1 MTNSHEPLQA
11 LAPADWNDLPQ
22 DDLAAYMNHI
32 FAQSMIVVESIPS
45 PSSAATSA
53 SSGRARAKTESAAV
67 LRNDAQRFRA
77 LRQPAASLEAAMAL
91 RKDWKEVKVNPKEN
105 PLGINV
111 FKMSSKDGKGAWFAR
126 QSVHEGLSFDDWKV
140 GLKREFAESLKV
152 QGSPGVGNIRGIGA
166 DRHVEDKDIEDAGHL
181 SVFQLSAQFPG
192 PTSPRDFIT
201 LLLTSDLSH
210 KAEDQVGGL
219 RQYIIVSKPCNHS
232 ECPPRQGIIRGQY
245 ESVEIVR
252 EVHVEPPMAKR
263 SMSAVDLAVNDDRRA
278 SSDIKMSNSERLQD
292 ARPVAVEWLMVTRSD
307 PGGSVPRFLIEKG
320 TPPGIVGDAGKFLKW
335 TTAGSRRNWD
345 ESVTASTTQTP
356 AEKINGAQGSAPVA
370 TTETHTNTTTTANHL
385 SRSDSTFQSHDGD
398 DNSVPSSNGIYG
410 IITGIFGI
418 ASSVVANGLGLNYA
432 SSEESI
438 STIPA
443 ITVQEHEDE
452 GMESDSSST
461 RSFLSALEKRLSQE
475 PRANNDGSQSEDSKS
490 TTTTNPNASAASAA
504 SAAAGAPAPIGPA
517 GEKELRKLQE
527 RRRKID
533 EKMVLMQSRL
543 QSKSQGDRA
552 KDEASLAKLREKLDR
567 EAAKQEQ
574 KYQREL
580 QKLEEKRESEARKA
594 EQKRRKAAEK
604 EEKSSMALEL
614 ERVRAELD
622 LARQTSRILEGQVRE
637 LQAQNTQLVAKLG
650 KMGGLRSSAELPLQ
664 SIGNAPDTAAEKQT

>member
-45 PSSAATSA
+45 PSSAATPA
-53 SSGRARAKTESAAV
+53 STGRARAKTESSAV

-77 LRQPAASLEAAMAL
+77 LRQPAVSLEAAMAL
-91 RKDWKEVKVNPKEN
+91 RKDWKEVKVNPREN

-140 GLKREFAESLKV
+140 GLEREFAESLKV

-166 DRHVEDKDIEDAGHL
+166 DRHVEDKDVDDAGHL

-210 KAEDQVGGL
+210 KAENQVGGL

-232 ECPPRQGIIRGQY
+232 QCPPRQGIIRGQY

-252 EVHVEPPMAKR
+252 EVHLEPSMAKR

-278 SSDIKMSNSERLQD
+278 SSDINMSNSERLQD

-335 TTAGSRRNWD
+335 TTAGSRRGWD
-345 ESVTASTTQTP
+345 ESVTASTTKTP
-356 AEKINGAQGSAPVA
+356 ADEVNGAEESVPAA
-370 TTETHTNTTTTANHL
+370 ATETYTNTTSTTNHL

-438 STIPA
+438 STVPA

-452 GMESDSSST
+452 GTESDSSST
-461 RSFLSALEKRLSQE
+461 RSFLSALEKRLSRE

-490 TTTTNPNASAASAA
+490 TTTNPNASAS
-504 SAAAGAPAPIGPA
+504 AAGAPAPIGPA

-533 EKMVLMQSRL
+533 DKMVLMQSRL

-574 KYQREL
+574 KYRREL
-580 QKLEEKRESEARKA
+580 QKLEEKRENEARKA
-594 EQKRRKAAEK
+594 EQRRRKAAEK

-622 LARQTSRILEGQVRE
+622 LARQTGRILEGQVRE

-650 KMGGLRSSAELPLQ
+650 KMGGMSSASLPSQ
-664 SIGNAPDTAAEKQT
+664 SIGNAPDAAAEKHM

>member
-45 PSSAATSA
+45 PSSAATPA
-53 SSGRARAKTESAAV
+53 STGRARAKTESSAV

-91 RKDWKEVKVNPKEN
+91 RKDWKEVKVNPREN

-140 GLKREFAESLKV
+140 GLEREFAESLKV

-166 DRHVEDKDIEDAGHL
+166 DRHVEDKDVDDAGHL

-210 KAEDQVGGL
+210 KAENQVGGL

-232 ECPPRQGIIRGQY
+232 QCPPRQGIIRGQY

-252 EVHVEPPMAKR
+252 EVHLEPSMAKR

-335 TTAGSRRNWD
+335 TTAGSRRGWD
-345 ESVTASTTQTP
+345 ESVTASTTKTP
-356 AEKINGAQGSAPVA
+356 ADEVNGAEESAPA
-370 TTETHTNTTTTANHL
+370 AATETYTNTTSTTNHL

-438 STIPA
+438 STVPA

-452 GMESDSSST
+452 GTESDSSST
-461 RSFLSALEKRLSQE
+461 RSFLSALEKRLSRE

-490 TTTTNPNASAASAA
+490 TTTNPNASAS
-504 SAAAGAPAPIGPA
+504 AAGAPAPIGPA

-533 EKMVLMQSRL
+533 DKMVLMQSRL

-574 KYQREL
+574 KYRREL
-580 QKLEEKRESEARKA
+580 QKLEEKRENEARKA
-594 EQKRRKAAEK
+594 EQRRRKAAEK

-622 LARQTSRILEGQVRE
+622 LARQTGRILEGQVRE

-650 KMGGLRSSAELPLQ
+650 KMGGMSSASLPSQ
-664 SIGNAPDTAAEKQT
+664 SIGNAPDAAAEKHT

>member
-45 PSSAATSA
+45 PSSAATPA
-53 SSGRARAKTESAAV
+53 STGRARAKTESSAV

-91 RKDWKEVKVNPKEN
+91 RKDWKEVKVNPREN

-140 GLKREFAESLKV
+140 GLEREFAESLKV

-166 DRHVEDKDIEDAGHL
+166 DRHVEDKDVDDAGHL

-210 KAEDQVGGL
+210 KAENQVGGL

-232 ECPPRQGIIRGQY
+232 QCPPRQGIIRGQY

-252 EVHVEPPMAKR
+252 EVHLEPSMAKR
-263 SMSAVDLAVNDDRRA
+263 SMSAVDLAVDDDRRA

-335 TTAGSRRNWD
+335 TTAGSRRGWD
-345 ESVTASTTQTP
+345 ESVTASITKTP
-356 AEKINGAQGSAPVA
+356 ADEVNGAEESAPA
-370 TTETHTNTTTTANHL
+370 AATETYTNTTSTTNHL

-438 STIPA
+438 STAPA

-452 GMESDSSST
+452 GTESDSSST
-461 RSFLSALEKRLSQE
+461 RSFLSALEKRLSRE

-490 TTTTNPNASAASAA
+490 TTTNPNASAS
-504 SAAAGAPAPIGPA
+504 AAGAPAPIGPA

-533 EKMVLMQSRL
+533 DKMVLMQSRL

-574 KYQREL
+574 KYRREL
-580 QKLEEKRESEARKA
+580 QKLEDKREHEARKA
-594 EQKRRKAAEK
+594 EQRRRKAAEK

-622 LARQTSRILEGQVRE
+622 LARQTGRILEGQVRE

-650 KMGGLRSSAELPLQ
+650 KMGGMSSASLPSQ
-664 SIGNAPDTAAEKQT
+664 SIGNAPDAAAEKHT

>member
-45 PSSAATSA
+45 PSSAATPA

-67 LRNDAQRFRA
+67 LRNDAQQFRA

-91 RKDWKEVKVNPKEN
+91 RKDWKEVKVNPREN

-140 GLKREFAESLKV
+140 GLEREFAESLKV

-166 DRHVEDKDIEDAGHL
+166 DRHVEDKDIDDAGHL

-210 KAEDQVGGL
+210 KAENQVGGL

-252 EVHVEPPMAKR
+252 EVHVEPSMAKR
-263 SMSAVDLAVNDDRRA
+263 SMSAADLAVNDDRRA

-335 TTAGSRRNWD
+335 TTAGSRRGWD
-345 ESVTASTTQTP
+345 ESVTASTTKTP
-356 AEKINGAQGSAPVA
+356 ADEVNDAEGSAPVA
-370 TTETHTNTTTTANHL
+370 ATETHINTTSTINHL
-385 SRSDSTFQSHDGD
+385 SRSDSNFQSHDGD

-438 STIPA
+438 STVPA

-461 RSFLSALEKRLSQE
+461 RSFLSALEKRLSRE

-490 TTTTNPNASAASAA
+490 TTTNPNASA
-504 SAAAGAPAPIGPA
+504 SAAAAAAPAPIGPA

-533 EKMVLMQSRL
+533 DKMVLMQSRL

-574 KYQREL
+574 KYRREL
-580 QKLEEKRESEARKA
+580 QKLEEKRENEARKA
-594 EQKRRKAAEK
+594 EHKRRKAAEK

-614 ERVRAELD
+614 ERVRAELA
-622 LARQTSRILEGQVRE
+622 LARQTGRILEGQVRE

-650 KMGGLRSSAELPLQ
+650 KMGGMSSASLPSQ
-664 SIGNAPDTAAEKQT
+664 SIGNAPDAAAEKQS

>member
-1 MTNSHEPLQA
+1 MVNPHEPLQA

-45 PSSAATSA
+45 PCSAAPPA
-53 SSGRARAKTESAAV
+53 GSGRARAKTESAAA
-67 LRNDAQRFRA
+67 LPNDAQRSRP
-77 LRQPAASLEAAMAL
+77 LRPPPASLEAAIAL
-91 RKDWKEVKVNPKEN
+91 RKDWKEVKVNPREN
-105 PLGINV
+105 PLDINV

-126 QSVHEGLSFDDWKV
+126 QSVHEGLSFDNWKV
-140 GLKREFAESLKV
+140 GLQREFAESLKV
-152 QGSPGVGNIRGIGA
+152 QGSPGMGNIRGIGA
-166 DRHVEDKDIEDAGHL
+166 DKRVEDKDIDDAGHL

-201 LLLTSDLSH
+201 LLLASDLAH
-210 KAEDQVGGL
+210 KAKDQVGSL

-232 ECPPRQGIIRGQY
+232 QCPPRQGIIRGQY
-245 ESVEIVR
+245 ESVEIIR
-252 EVHVEPPMAKR
+252 EVHLEPSMAKR
-263 SMSAVDLAVNDDRRA
+263 SLSAVDLAVNNGRRA

-292 ARPVAVEWLMVTRSD
+292 PRPVAVEWLMVTRSD

-320 TPPGIVGDAGKFLKW
+320 TPPGIVSDAGKFLKW
-335 TTAGSRRNWD
+335 ITAGSRRGWD
-345 ESVTASTTQTP
+345 EPVTATTTQKP
-356 AEKINGAQGSAPVA
+356 ADEVNGAEGSAPVA
-370 TTETHTNTTTTANHL
+370 TTETHTTTTTTTTTTAAAAAAAAATTNNL
-385 SRSDSTFQSHDGD
+385 SRSDSAFQSHDED

-410 IITGIFGI
+410 IVTGIFGI

-438 STIPA
+438 STVQA
-443 ITVQEHEDE
+443 TTVQES

-461 RSFLSALEKRLSQE
+461 RSFLSALEKRLSRE
-475 PRANNDGSQSEDSKS
+475 PRAANNNNHNDASHSEDSKS
-490 TTTTNPNASAASAA
+490 TTTNPNASSAA
-504 SAAAGAPAPIGPA
+504 GTPAPIGSA
-517 GEKELRKLQE
+517 VEKELRKLQA

-533 EKMVLMQSRL
+533 EKMMLMQERL

-567 EAAKQEQ
+567 EAAKREQ
-574 KYQREL
+574 KYQRGL
-580 QKLEEKRESEARKA
+580 QKLEEKRENEARKA
-594 EQKRRKAAEK
+594 ERRRRKAAEK

-614 ERVRAELD
+614 ERTRAELD
-622 LARQTSRILEGQVRE
+622 LARQHGRILECQVRE

-650 KMGGLRSSAELPLQ
+650 Q
-664 SIGNAPDTAAEKQT
+664 STGNAPDTAAEKQT

>member
-1 MTNSHEPLQA
+1 MTNPHEPLQA

-45 PSSAATSA
+45 PSSAATPA
-53 SSGRARAKTESAAV
+53 STGRARAKTESSAV

-91 RKDWKEVKVNPKEN
+91 RKDWKEVKVNPREN

-140 GLKREFAESLKV
+140 GLEREFAESLKV
-152 QGSPGVGNIRGIGA
+152 QGSPGLGNIRGIGA
-166 DRHVEDKDIEDAGHL
+166 DRHVEDKDVDDAGHL

-210 KAEDQVGGL
+210 KAENQVGGL
-219 RQYIIVSKPCNHS
+219 RQYIIVSKPCSHS
-232 ECPPRQGIIRGQY
+232 QCPPRQGIIRGQY
-245 ESVEIVR
+245 ESVEIIR
-252 EVHVEPPMAKR
+252 EVHLEPSMAQR
-263 SMSAVDLAVNDDRRA
+263 SMSAVDLAVNDDRRP

-335 TTAGSRRNWD
+335 TTAGSRRGWD
-345 ESVTASTTQTP
+345 ESVTASTTKTP
-356 AEKINGAQGSAPVA
+356 ADEVNGAEESAPA
-370 TTETHTNTTTTANHL
+370 AATETYTNTTSTTNHL

-438 STIPA
+438 STAPA

-452 GMESDSSST
+452 GTESDSSST
-461 RSFLSALEKRLSQE
+461 RSFLSALEKRLSRE

-490 TTTTNPNASAASAA
+490 TTTNPNASAS
-504 SAAAGAPAPIGPA
+504 AAGAPAPIGPA

-533 EKMVLMQSRL
+533 DKMVLMQSRL

-574 KYQREL
+574 KYRREL
-580 QKLEEKRESEARKA
+580 QKLEEKRENEARKA

-622 LARQTSRILEGQVRE
+622 LACQTGRILEGQVRE

-650 KMGGLRSSAELPLQ
+650 KMGGMSSASLPSQ
-664 SIGNAPDTAAEKQT
+664 SIGNAPDAAAEKHT

>member
-45 PSSAATSA
+45 PSSAATPA
-53 SSGRARAKTESAAV
+53 STGRARAKTESSAV

-91 RKDWKEVKVNPKEN
+91 RKDWKEVKVNPREN

-140 GLKREFAESLKV
+140 GLEREFAESLKV

-166 DRHVEDKDIEDAGHL
+166 DRHVEDKDVDDAGHL

-210 KAEDQVGGL
+210 KAENQVGGL

-232 ECPPRQGIIRGQY
+232 QCPPRQGIIRGQY

-252 EVHVEPPMAKR
+252 EVHLEPSMAKR

-278 SSDIKMSNSERLQD
+278 SSDINMSNSERLRD

-335 TTAGSRRNWD
+335 TTAGSRRGWD
-345 ESVTASTTQTP
+345 ESVTASTTKTP
-356 AEKINGAQGSAPVA
+356 ADEVNGAEESAPA
-370 TTETHTNTTTTANHL
+370 AATETYTNTTSTTNHL

-438 STIPA
+438 STAPA

-452 GMESDSSST
+452 GTESDSSST
-461 RSFLSALEKRLSQE
+461 RSFLSALEKRLSRE

-490 TTTTNPNASAASAA
+490 TTTNPNASAS
-504 SAAAGAPAPIGPA
+504 AAGAPAPIGPA

-533 EKMVLMQSRL
+533 DKMVLMQSRL

-574 KYQREL
+574 KYRREL
-580 QKLEEKRESEARKA
+580 QKLEEKRENEARKA
-594 EQKRRKAAEK
+594 EQRRRKAAEK

-622 LARQTSRILEGQVRE
+622 LARQTGRILEGQVRE

-650 KMGGLRSSAELPLQ
+650 KMGGMSSASLPSQ
-664 SIGNAPDTAAEKQT
+664 SIGNAPDAAAEKHT

>member
-45 PSSAATSA
+45 PSSAATPA
-53 SSGRARAKTESAAV
+53 STGRARAKTESSAV

-91 RKDWKEVKVNPKEN
+91 RKDWKEVKVNPREN

-140 GLKREFAESLKV
+140 GLEREFAESLKV
-152 QGSPGVGNIRGIGA
+152 QGSPGLGNIRGIGA
-166 DRHVEDKDIEDAGHL
+166 DRHVEDKDVDDAGHL

-210 KAEDQVGGL
+210 KAENQVGGL
-219 RQYIIVSKPCNHS
+219 RQYIIVSKPCSHS
-232 ECPPRQGIIRGQY
+232 QCPPRQGIIRGQY
-245 ESVEIVR
+245 ESVEIIR
-252 EVHVEPPMAKR
+252 EVQSMAQR
-263 SMSAVDLAVNDDRRA
+263 SMSAVDLAVNDDRRP

-335 TTAGSRRNWD
+335 TTAGSRRGWD
-345 ESVTASTTQTP
+345 ESVTASTTKTP
-356 AEKINGAQGSAPVA
+356 ADEVNGAEESAPA
-370 TTETHTNTTTTANHL
+370 AATETYTNTTSTTNHL

-438 STIPA
+438 STAPA

-452 GMESDSSST
+452 GTESDSSST
-461 RSFLSALEKRLSQE
+461 RSFLSALEKRLSRE

-490 TTTTNPNASAASAA
+490 TTTNPNASAS
-504 SAAAGAPAPIGPA
+504 AAGAPAPIGPA

-533 EKMVLMQSRL
+533 DKMVLMQSRL

-574 KYQREL
+574 KYRREL
-580 QKLEEKRESEARKA
+580 QKLEEKRENEARKA

-622 LARQTSRILEGQVRE
+622 LARQTGRILEGQVRE

-650 KMGGLRSSAELPLQ
+650 KMGGMSSASLPSQ
-664 SIGNAPDTAAEKQT
+664 SIGNAPDAAAEKHT

>member
-1 MTNSHEPLQA
+1 M
-11 LAPADWNDLPQ
+11 
-22 DDLAAYMNHI
+22 
-32 FAQSMIVVESIPS
+32 
-45 PSSAATSA
+45 
-53 SSGRARAKTESAAV
+53 
-67 LRNDAQRFRA
+67 
-77 LRQPAASLEAAMAL
+77 
-91 RKDWKEVKVNPKEN
+91 
-105 PLGINV
+105 
-111 FKMSSKDGKGAWFAR
+111 
-126 QSVHEGLSFDDWKV
+126 
-140 GLKREFAESLKV
+140 
-152 QGSPGVGNIRGIGA
+152 
-166 DRHVEDKDIEDAGHL
+166 
-181 SVFQLSAQFPG
+181 
-192 PTSPRDFIT
+192 
-201 LLLTSDLSH
+201 LLTSDLSH
-210 KAEDQVGGL
+210 QAENKVGGL

-245 ESVEIVR
+245 ESVEIIR
-252 EVHVEPPMAKR
+252 EVHVEPSMAKR
-263 SMSAVDLAVNDDRRA
+263 SMSAVDLAANDERRA

-307 PGGSVPRFLIEKG
+307 PSGSVPRFLIEKG

-335 TTAGSRRNWD
+335 TTAGSRRGWD
-345 ESVTASTTQTP
+345 ETVTATTTKTP
-356 AEKINGAQGSAPVA
+356 ADEVNGAEGGSPVA
-370 TTETHTNTTTTANHL
+370 TTETHTTTTTNHL

-438 STIPA
+438 STVPA

-490 TTTTNPNASAASAA
+490 TTTNPNA

-580 QKLEEKRESEARKA
+580 QKLEEKRENEARKA

-622 LARQTSRILEGQVRE
+622 LARQTGRILEGQVRE

-650 KMGGLRSSAELPLQ
+650 KMGGMSSASLPLQ
-664 SIGNAPDTAAEKQT
+664 SVGNASDAAAEKQT

>member
-126 QSVHEGLSFDDWKV
+126 QGVHEGLSFDDWKV
-140 GLKREFAESLKV
+140 GLEREFAESLKV

-210 KAEDQVGGL
+210 KAENQVGGL
-219 RQYIIVSKPCNHS
+219 RQYIIVSKPCTHS

-245 ESVEIVR
+245 ESVEIIR

-292 ARPVAVEWLMVTRSD
+292 PRPVAVEWLMVTRSD

-335 TTAGSRRNWD
+335 TTAGSRRKWD

-356 AEKINGAQGSAPVA
+356 AEKVNGAQGSAPVA
-370 TTETHTNTTTTANHL
+370 TTETHTNTTATANHL
-385 SRSDSTFQSHDGD
+385 NRSDSTFQSHDGD

-443 ITVQEHEDE
+443 ITVQEHDDE

-475 PRANNDGSQSEDSKS
+475 PRANHDGSQSEDSKS
-490 TTTTNPNASAASAA
+490 TTTNPNASAASAA
-504 SAAAGAPAPIGPA
+504 SAAGAPAPIGPA

-580 QKLEEKRESEARKA
+580 QKLEEKRENEAKKA

-650 KMGGLRSSAELPLQ
+650 KMGGMSSAELPLQ
-664 SIGNAPDTAAEKQT
+664 SIGNASDTAAEKQT